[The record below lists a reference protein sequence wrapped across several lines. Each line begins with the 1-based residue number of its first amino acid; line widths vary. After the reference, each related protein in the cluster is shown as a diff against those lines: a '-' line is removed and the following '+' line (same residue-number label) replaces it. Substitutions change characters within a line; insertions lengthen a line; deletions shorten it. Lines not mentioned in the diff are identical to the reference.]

1 MTGNGGFIIKHNRE
15 EFDVSILEMKMTTS
29 RADELRISVVDMDDQ
44 VKEIVITVRDACD
57 QMITMKYG
65 VIE

>member
-1 MTGNGGFIIKHNRE
+1 
-15 EFDVSILEMKMTTS
+15 MTTS

-44 VKEIVITVRDACD
+44 VKEIVITVCDACD